1 MLLKNKLFYLVIML
15 LVLCAFFSLN
25 VESALRIFMKSIHYP
40 SSSSPIFALKLR
52 LIQINLICILFLL
65 FMLRISSRTGNF
77 IRFMINEMK
86 IYFNRGVIM
95 VMIIIFFQA
104 GILLKDLLDMEQ
116 LLYERISGCRIMLQ
130 ENVMPNNAMAAD
142 LHLPADFSQFI
153 NDAQKEIPLNANILY
168 LGVERYA
175 ANYFLYPR
183 KVYQPPE
190 YEWINA
196 ETSEILKSTLVHEK
210 NISFLIRKY
219 RPQGYLIERISP

>member
-1 MLLKNKLFYLVIML
+1 MLLA
-15 LVLCAFFSLN
+15 LCAFFFLN
-25 VESALRIFMKSIHYP
+25 AESALHIFMKSIHHP
-40 SSSSPIFALKLR
+40 LGSSPVFAFKMR
-52 LIQINLICILFLL
+52 LIQINLICILFL
-65 FMLRISSRTGNF
+65 FFILRSSSRTGNF

-86 IYFNRGVIM
+86 IFFNRASIIVII
-95 VMIIIFFQA
+95 VIFFQA
-104 GILLKDLLDMEQ
+104 GILLKDILDMEQ
-116 LLYERISGCRIMLQ
+116 LLYERISGHRVMLQ

-168 LGVERYA
+168 LGVERNA

-190 YEWINA
+190 YEWIDA
-196 ETSEILKSTLVHEK
+196 ETSEILKSALVHEK
-210 NISFLIRKY
+210 NISFIIRKY